1 MVSDAIVIAPDT
13 GTRALVIEDV
23 PSDRARIDG
32 MLKARGLEPL
42 SVETLEEAHAAA
54 SGGPVGVIVLSADV
68 RNGFNLCLKLRKDPV
83 LKGVPLVMTTA
94 KAGPDV
100 IEKHQ
105 RLPTR
110 ADEYVR
116 KPLDEDSLGE
126 VLDRLLGADAVLEI
140 APDDDM
146 PPDLPAAVPAIPE
159 PPPVPPIPPVPDAD
173 LDSPA
178 LRHVE
183 DEIHVLRDA
192 VSRLEREKA
201 ELNGRVGDLASELEA
216 RRDRPDTGR
225 ADLAARFE
233 ALATELAEARSSHQR
248 QRDEQAA
255 QAARLAADLE
265 AARERNA
272 TLAGQLDAARA
283 SAQEVPS
290 LQARIAALE
299 AERDALAR
307 QVEADRAFAAEIE
320 PLRARLSA
328 LDEERE
334 ALAEREAKLQ
344 SELEQTTQFFERL
357 EAGYKDSLAV
367 AQAEK
372 AATEEARDRAEQQVA
387 ELAEKAGE
395 LARVQATLP
404 ALHEAAARAELLQKE
419 LEAQQAVAAEAEQLR
434 SRLAALEAVNHEMEV
449 RLSELD
455 AANQA
460 QAAQI
465 GKMVRMKREFV
476 ALRQS
481 EAETRQRAAA
491 LAAHLD
497 RIRAAVADET
507 GDGARPEA
515 PPPPPPAVMVSSSR
529 QNGSHSHATREDPV
543 E

>member
-1 MVSDAIVIAPDT
+1 MLVEAKVSDAIVIAPDT

-23 PSDRARIDG
+23 PADRARIDG
-32 MLKARGLEPL
+32 MLKARGLAPL
-42 SVETLEEAHAAA
+42 TVETLEEAHAAA
-54 SGGPVGVIVLSADV
+54 SDGPVGVIVLSADV

-83 LKGVPLVMTTA
+83 FKGVPLVLTTA

-126 VLDRLLGADAVLEI
+126 VLDRLLGPEAMLEI
-140 APDDDM
+140 ATDDDM
-146 PPDLPAAVPAIPE
+146 PPDLPAAAPAV
-159 PPPVPPIPPVPDAD
+159 PPPPPAPRAD
-173 LDSPA
+173 REAPA
-178 LRHVE
+178 LRQVE

-192 VSRLEREKA
+192 VSQLAREKA
-201 ELNGRVGDLASELEA
+201 ELNGRVGHLASEMA
-216 RRDRPDTGR
+216 DRHDRPDTGR
-225 ADLAARFE
+225 ADLAARVE
-233 ALATELAEARSSHQR
+233 ALSAELAEARASHAR
-248 QRDEQAA
+248 RLEEQAA
-255 QAARLAADLE
+255 HASRLAAELE
-265 AARERNA
+265 AARDQSA
-272 TLAGQLDAARA
+272 ALFGQLDAARA
-283 SAQEVPS
+283 SALEVPS
-290 LQARIAALE
+290 LRSRVAALE

-307 QVEADRAFAAEIE
+307 QAEADRAFAAEIE

-328 LDEERE
+328 LEEERD
-334 ALAEREAKLQ
+334 ALAERDAKLQ

-372 AATEEARDRAEQQVA
+372 AATEEARDRAEQHA
-387 ELAEKAGE
+387 LELAEKAGE

-419 LEAQQAVAAEAEQLR
+419 LEPLQAAAAEAEQLR

-465 GKMVRMKREFV
+465 GEMVRMKREFV

-507 GDGARPEA
+507 GEGARPEA
-515 PPPPPPAVMVSSSR
+515 PPPPPAVMVSPSR
-529 QNGSHSHATREDPV
+529 PQNGSLSHATREDPV